1 MTLTETAIN
10 GVFEIE
16 PKLFGDNRG
25 WFYESYSKEKFEK
38 LGFELRKFLFK
49 AVRNSHCVG
58 QLYGQYLLSQWG

>member
-16 PKLFGDNRG
+16 PKIFGDNRG

-38 LGFELRKFLFK
+38 LGINADFIL
-49 AVRNSHCVG
+49 
-58 QLYGQYLLSQWG
+58 